1 MLLILKELLLK
12 TLIGSLVVAEHEYLS
27 FTIFTSDMGTFH
39 STGTSRTIIRQL
51 TTADEAD
58 FVALLGDQRVTSTLA
73 FDEET
78 MTERGIKHLLG
89 LITSFYDSDNPI
101 LIFGVEE
108 KQSGKLVGS
117 TGYNSLDEEEAELF
131 YAISPDFWG
140 QGFATE
146 IVAEMTRYAF
156 ENLPF
161 ITLKAFVTP
170 DNEGAKRVAEKNG
183 FENVG
188 LTNNPNFFEPV
199 YLYQKSRN

>member
-1 MLLILKELLLK
+1 MEN
-12 TLIGSLVVAEHEYLS
+12 
-27 FTIFTSDMGTFH
+27 FH
-39 STGTSRTIIRQL
+39 STETTRTRVRKLTS
-51 TTADEAD
+51 ADEAD
-58 FVALLGDQRVTSTLA
+58 FVALLGDPRVTATLA

-78 MTERGIKHLLG
+78 TTERGTQHLLS
-89 LITSFYDSDNPI
+89 LITSFYDFDNPI

-108 KQSGKLVGS
+108 KQSGKFVGA

-131 YAISPDFWG
+131 YAIAPTFWG
-140 QGFATE
+140 QGLATE

-161 ITLKAFVTP
+161 TTLKAFVTP

-188 LTNNPNFFEPV
+188 LINNPNFFEPV
-199 YLYQKSRN
+199 HLYQLKK